1 MTTVTDE
8 RTLMQVAANDAK
20 YERHHLSEVWG
31 NMPDNQFQEFVEEY
45 KKDHKQQ
52 MVVLYEGKVLDGWH
66 RYMASLTVGLEPF
79 FNELNAG
86 IDPVA
91 YVIQHNGL
99 RRHLEPSQRASII
112 VHLNDWAERGRPKTS
127 TVADL
132 MPVMTNSQMAGEAGV
147 SERTITNA
155 RTAESGGLGDAVRS
169 GEMSATAA
177 ANQVREQNRPAQYAP
192 PVDAPPDDE
201 PARAVAEKELYCA
214 NCGIDVEPNNSG
226 ECPRCGGDLATANA
240 MNEPVAEST
249 PSEEPVP
256 MTASEAKGQA
266 KTATIPMEKL
276 TDMQETI
283 ARQVKRI
290 ELLEEENRL
299 LKEGTESN
307 TETSRTVA
315 DQRAIIETLES
326 ETRILTEDK
335 QHLQGQVDRQGAV
348 LRGKDSAIAKLEQE
362 INELKS
368 PTEGSTSE

>member
-1 MTTVTDE
+1 
-8 RTLMQVAANDAK
+8 
-20 YERHHLSEVWG
+20 
-31 NMPDNQFQEFVEEY
+31 
-45 KKDHKQQ
+45 
-52 MVVLYEGKVLDGWH
+52 
-66 RYMASLTVGLEPF
+66 
-79 FNELNAG
+79 
-86 IDPVA
+86 
-91 YVIQHNGL
+91 
-99 RRHLEPSQRASII
+99 
-112 VHLNDWAERGRPKTS
+112 
-127 TVADL
+127 

-177 ANQVREQNRPAQYAP
+177 ANQVREQNRPAEYAP
-192 PVDAPPDDE
+192 PVEAPPDD
-201 PARAVAEKELYCA
+201 
-214 NCGIDVEPNNSG
+214 
-226 ECPRCGGDLATANA
+226 
-240 MNEPVAEST
+240 EPVAEST

-368 PTEGSTSE
+368 LTEGSTSE